1 MDRSELAARIDHTE
15 LGADTQW
22 RDVKETLD
30 VAQRYGMN
38 ACVPPSF
45 VERCAAYAPDTLLAT
60 VIGFPH
66 GHHHTRV
73 KVLEAELAHAD
84 GADEL
89 DMVIDVGALKDGDD
103 DHVRADVAAVV
114 DATPLLTKVIVEA
127 TLLTHLEKERVGEL
141 VVEAG
146 ADMLKTSTGFSGRGA
161 TVRDVRLLS
170 QYLPVKASGGIST
183 WGAAKT
189 MFDLGAV
196 RIGASSGEKIVED
209 FEAEQQKAGTEQ
221 TRKYR
226 DRY

>member
-22 RDVKETLD
+22 HDVKETLD
-30 VAQRYGMN
+30 EAQHYGMN
-38 ACVPPSF
+38 VCVPPSF
-45 VERCAAYAPDTLLAT
+45 VERCADYAPDTLLVA
-60 VIGFPH
+60 VVGFPH
-66 GHHHTRV
+66 GHHHTAV
-73 KVLEAELAHAD
+73 KVREAELAHAD

-89 DMVIDVGALKDGDD
+89 DMVVDVGALKDGDLA
-103 DHVRADVAAVV
+103 HVRDDVAAVV
-114 DATPLLTKVIVEA
+114 DATPLTTKVIVEA

-141 VVEAG
+141 VADAG

-170 QYLPVKASGGIST
+170 GYLPVKASGGIST

-189 MFDLGAV
+189 MFDLGAE

-209 FEAEQQKAGTEQ
+209 FEDEREKSGTET